1 MSRMTTTRQAG
12 RQRQV
17 GRQPR
22 RRGPRPGVYFAI
34 AAALIVLLAAVVVGV
49 VVTKG
54 GARPE
59 TGASVG
65 RPADSGIA
73 PSAYTDAPST
83 RAFARIDRRKADAK
97 PLTRSEVFSKSA
109 RTVPDGDAHARL
121 ALTGSRLDTDC
132 AAAIW
137 GAGLGDELR
146 RGGCTQVVRGA
157 YTAKKAGYAAM
168 VAIFNL
174 ADAENA
180 DRVVESLGTSAGA
193 GFVIPLPAAEGFG
206 EGFSIARGR
215 AMGHYVVIS
224 WVRRLDG
231 RGDEQNAALLSLLV
245 TMEGPK
251 AILNR
256 AAASG

>member
-1 MSRMTTTRQAG
+1 VLLVAML
-12 RQRQV
+12 V
-17 GRQPR
+17 GAVLLKGG
-22 RRGPRPGVYFAI
+22 GPRPDM
-34 AAALIVLLAAVVVGV
+34 
-49 VVTKG
+49 
-54 GARPE
+54 E
-59 TGASVG
+59 ASVG

-83 RAFARIDRRKADAK
+83 RAFAGIARRAADPK
-97 PLTRSEVFSKSA
+97 PLTRTEVFPKSA
-109 RTVPDGDAHARL
+109 RTVSDEDARARL
-121 ALTGSRLDTDC
+121 RLTGSRLDADC

-137 GAGLGDELR
+137 GAGLADELR
-146 RGGCTQVVRGA
+146 DGGCRQVVRGA
-157 YTAKKAGYAAM
+157 YTDKKAGYAAL

-180 DRVVESLGTSAGA
+180 NRVVESLGTSSGA
-193 GFVIPLPAAEGFG
+193 GFVIPLSAAEGFG

-215 AMGHYVVIS
+215 AMGHFVVIS

-245 TMEGPK
+245 AMEGPN

-256 AAASG
+256 AASASG